1 MRGAPTWPPPRR
13 PRSSSQAVPNRL
25 AKETSPYLLQHATN
39 PVDWYAWGPEALEKA
54 KREDKPI
61 LLSIG
66 YAACHW
72 CHVMAH
78 ETFEDEDTARV
89 MNESF
94 VNIKVD
100 REERPDL
107 DGIYM
112 QAVQAMT
119 GHGGWPMTMF
129 LLPDGSPFYGGTYFP
144 PDDKHGLPSFRRV
157 LESVTDA
164 YAMRREGVTE
174 SAQQLRQIYQN
185 NLLGAKS
192 PGGLSPQS
200 LEIAYRGIAQ
210 GYDAQNGGFGTAPK
224 FPATMVLDFLLRYWK
239 RTGTSLALEMVA
251 TSFRKM
257 ARGGIYD
264 QVGGG
269 FARYSVDAT
278 WLVPHFEKMLYD
290 NALLT
295 RLGAHLWQA
304 TRDGEVKRVTTEIV
318 EWVEREMTSPEG
330 GFYSSLDADSEGH
343 EGMFY
348 VWSEEEI
355 DSLLGADARAFKS
368 YYGVTRGGNF
378 EGRNILFVAA
388 DLPAAA
394 ARSGID
400 VELLDTIL
408 ARARRV
414 LYEARAK
421 RVWPGRDE
429 KILASWNGLM
439 LRGLATAARIFARA
453 DFRRLAIR
461 NAEFLSRQMVSKGRV
476 MRSHKEGI
484 TRISGFL
491 EDHAAVALGFLA
503 VYELTFEERWVER
516 AREIADAMIEWFW
529 DDQTGAFFDTAK
541 DAEQLITRPRDVT
554 DNATPS
560 GTSLAVELL
569 LHLSELEQDA
579 EYRRRAVSMLDS
591 LAEPMTRYPTAFG
604 HLLGCADLEINGAI
618 EVALVG
624 DVESAAFKT
633 LERAVGEQYVP
644 SLVLAGGV
652 TGKSARI
659 KLLEDRP
666 LVDGKP
672 TAYVCRSYSCDR
684 PVTEPE
690 ALSDQLENA
699 AKVGATV

>member
-1 MRGAPTWPPPRR
+1 M
-13 PRSSSQAVPNRL
+13 SNRL
-25 AKETSPYLLQHATN
+25 AKETSPYLLQHAEN

-54 KREDKPI
+54 KEEDKPI

-78 ETFEDEDTARV
+78 ESFEDEETARL
-89 MNESF
+89 MNEGF

-100 REERPDL
+100 REERPDI

-129 LLPDGSPFYGGTYFP
+129 LLPDGSPFFGGTYFP
-144 PDDKHGLPSFRRV
+144 PDDRHGLPSFRRV
-157 LESVTDA
+157 LESVADA
-164 YAMRREGVTE
+164 YAKRREGVVE
-174 SAQQLRQIYQN
+174 SAEQLKRIYES
-185 NLLGAKS
+185 NLAATRS
-192 PGGLSPQS
+192 TGGLSPHL
-200 LEIAYRGIAQ
+200 LESAYNVLTKGF
-210 GYDAQNGGFGTAPK
+210 DAKNGGFGTAPK

-239 RTGTSLALEMVA
+239 RTGTSQALEMAA

-264 QVGGG
+264 QIGGG
-269 FARYSVDAT
+269 FARYAVDAT

-304 TRDGEVKRVTTEIV
+304 TGDDEVKCVTTETV

-343 EGMFY
+343 EGKFY
-348 VWSEEEI
+348 IWSEEEI
-355 DSLLGADARAFKS
+355 DSLLRADSRAFKS
-368 YYGVTRGGNF
+368 YYGVGAGNF
-378 EGRNILFVAA
+378 EGRNILFV
-388 DLPAAA
+388 PTGRSAAA
-394 ARSGID
+394 LRSG
-400 VELLDTIL
+400 VSEELLDEIL
-408 ARARRV
+408 ARTKQV
-414 LYEARAK
+414 LYAARAK

-439 LRGLATAARIFARA
+439 LRGVATVARVFARA
-453 DFRRLAIR
+453 DFRSLALR
-461 NAEFLSRQMVSKGRV
+461 NAEFLTREMVRKGRV
-476 MRSHKEGI
+476 MRSHKEGV

-503 VYELTFEERWVER
+503 VYELTFDERWVDH
-516 AREIADAMIEWFW
+516 ARDIADAMIEWFW
-529 DDQTGAFFDTAK
+529 DDELGAFFDTAK
-541 DAEQLITRPRDVT
+541 DAERLITRPRDFT

-569 LHLSELEQDA
+569 LHLSELQQDA
-579 EYRRRAVSMLDS
+579 GFRRRAVFTLAT
-591 LAEPMTRYPTAFG
+591 LAEPMTRFPTAFG
-604 HLLGCADLEINGAI
+604 HLLGCADMEINGAI

-624 DVESAAFKT
+624 DAASTPFRA
-633 LERAVGEQYVP
+633 LERAVAGQYVP
-644 SLVLAGGV
+644 SLVLAGGEAEK
-652 TGKSARI
+652 TSGIR
-659 KLLEDRP
+659 LLEDRP
-666 LVDGKP
+666 LVDGEP
-672 TAYVCRSYSCDR
+672 AAYVCRAYSCDR
-684 PVTEPE
+684 PVTEPD
-690 ALSDQLENA
+690 ALSEQLENA
-699 AKVGATV
+699 AKARAGA

>member
-1 MRGAPTWPPPRR
+1 M
-13 PRSSSQAVPNRL
+13 SNRL
-25 AKETSPYLLQHATN
+25 ANETSPYLLQHSEN
-39 PVDWYAWGPEALEKA
+39 PVDWYPWGPDALEKA
-54 KREDKPI
+54 RREDKPI

-78 ETFEDEDTARV
+78 ESFEDEETARA
-89 MNESF
+89 MNENF
-94 VNIKVD
+94 VSIKVD

-129 LLPDGSPFYGGTYFP
+129 LLPDGTPFYGGTYFP
-144 PDDKHGLPSFRRV
+144 PDDRHGLPSFRRV
-157 LESVTDA
+157 LQSVADA
-164 YAMRREGVTE
+164 YAKRREGV
-174 SAQQLRQIYQN
+174 AQTAAQLKQIYES
-185 NLLGAKS
+185 NLAGARS
-192 PGGLSPQS
+192 SGGVSPQS
-200 LEIAYRGIAQ
+200 LEIVYRALAQ
-210 GYDAQNGGFGTAPK
+210 SYDAQNGGFGPAPK

-239 RTGTSLALEMVA
+239 RTGTSHALEMVER
-251 TSFRKM
+251 SFRKM

-264 QVGGG
+264 QIGGG
-269 FARYSVDAT
+269 FARYAVDAT

-295 RLGAHLWQA
+295 RLAAHLWQA
-304 TRDGEVKRVTTEIV
+304 TKDDEVRRVTNEIV

-343 EGMFY
+343 EGKFY
-348 VWSEEEI
+348 VWSEDEI

-368 YYGVTRGGNF
+368 YYGVTPGGNF
-378 EGRNILFVAA
+378 EGKSILFVAA
-388 DLPAAA
+388 DRPAAA
-394 ARSGID
+394 ARSRVD
-400 VELLDTIL
+400 EELLDAIL
-408 ARARRV
+408 ARAKRV
-414 LYEARAK
+414 LYESRAK

-439 LRGLATAARIFARA
+439 LRGVATAARVFSRA
-453 DFRRLAIR
+453 DFRNLSVR
-461 NAEFLSRQMVSKGRV
+461 NAEFLSREMVSNGRV

-503 VYELTFEERWVER
+503 VYELTFDERWVDR
-516 AREIADAMIEWFW
+516 AREIADALIEWFW
-529 DDQTGAFFDTAK
+529 DDQTGAFFDTAM

-569 LHLSELEQDA
+569 LHLSELQQDA
-579 EYRRRAVSMLDS
+579 EYRRRAVFTLEA
-591 LAEPMTRYPTAFG
+591 LAEPMTRFPTAFG
-604 HLLGCADLEINGAI
+604 HLLGCADMEINGAI

-624 DVESAAFKT
+624 DRKSAAFNA
-633 LERAVGEQYVP
+633 LEQVVAERYVP
-644 SLVLAGGV
+644 SLVLAGGAAGRSSHV
-652 TGKSARI
+652 

-672 TAYVCRSYSCDR
+672 TAYVCRGYSCDR
-684 PVTEPE
+684 PVTEPD
-690 ALSDQLENA
+690 ALSDQLESA
-699 AKVGATV
+699 ARVGATV

>member
-1 MRGAPTWPPPRR
+1 M
-13 PRSSSQAVPNRL
+13 PNRL
-25 AKETSPYLLQHATN
+25 ANETSPYLLQHADN
-39 PVDWYAWGPEALEKA
+39 PVDWYPWGPEALEKA

-78 ETFEDEDTARV
+78 ESFEDEETARL
-89 MNESF
+89 MNDTF

-100 REERPDL
+100 REERPDI

-129 LLPDGSPFYGGTYFP
+129 LLPDASPFYGGTYFP
-144 PDDKHGLPSFRRV
+144 PEDRHGLPSFRKV
-157 LESVTDA
+157 LRSVSDA
-164 YAMRREGVTE
+164 YADRREGVAQ
-174 SAQQLRQIYQN
+174 SAEQLRQIYES
-185 NLLGAKS
+185 NLTATRSG
-192 PGGLSPQS
+192 GGLSREMLEGVYRS
-200 LEIAYRGIAQ
+200 LSQR
-210 GYDAQNGGFGTAPK
+210 YDAKNGGFGTAPK
-224 FPATMVLDFLLRYWK
+224 FPATMVLDFLLRHWK
-239 RTGTSLALEMVA
+239 RTGTSEALEIVVN
-251 TSFRKM
+251 SFRKM

-304 TRDGEVKRVTTEIV
+304 TKDEEIRRVTIETV
-318 EWVEREMTSPEG
+318 EWLDREMTSPEG

-343 EGMFY
+343 EGKFY
-348 VWSEEEI
+348 VWSEEDL
-355 DSLLGADARAFKS
+355 DSILGADSRAFNA

-378 EGRNILFVAA
+378 EGRNILFVPS
-388 DLPAAA
+388 DRAAA
-394 ARSGID
+394 ATRAGVD
-400 VELLDTIL
+400 EETLDATL
-408 ARARRV
+408 ARARRI
-414 LYEARAK
+414 LYDARAR
-421 RVWPGRDE
+421 RVWPARDE

-439 LRGLATAARIFARA
+439 LRGVATAARVFDRH
-453 DFRRLAIR
+453 DFTKLAVR
-461 NAEFLSRQMVSKGRV
+461 SAEFLSREMVHKGRV
-476 MRSHKEGI
+476 MRSHKEGV

-503 VYELTFEERWVER
+503 VYELTFDERWVDR

-529 DDQTGAFFDTAK
+529 DEKIGAFFDTAR

-569 LHLSELEQDA
+569 LHLADLQQDS
-579 EYRRRAVSMLDS
+579 EYRRRAVFCLDA
-591 LAEPMTRYPTAFG
+591 LAEPMLRFPTAFG
-604 HLLGCADLEINGAI
+604 HLLGCADMELYGAI

-624 DVESAAFKT
+624 ELLHPAFKA
-633 LERAVGEQYVP
+633 LERAVAERYVP
-644 SLVLAGGV
+644 SLVLAAGV
-652 TGKSARI
+652 PRSRSAI
-659 KLLEDRP
+659 KLLENRP

-672 TAYVCRSYSCDR
+672 TAYVCRGYTCDR
-684 PVTEPE
+684 PVTDPDT
-690 ALSDQLENA
+690 LSDQLESA
-699 AKVGATV
+699 AKAGTVATT